1 VIPLRGGLDGA
12 VKLTTA
18 RYYTPSGRSIQKTG
32 IEPDLEVAETR
43 EEAQQLANEAFQFS
57 EASFHNALNADEGK
71 ARQGAHQPAEAPP
84 AAFDEKKGD
93 FQLTRAL
100 DVLKY
105 GSVQATPKLPKPTA
119 TLAEAAVLRAAHGA
133 PVKPGAAATTPPP
146 AKPN

>member
-1 VIPLRGGLDGA
+1 

-43 EEAQQLANEAFQFS
+43 EEAQQIANEAFEFT
-57 EASFHNALNADEGK
+57 EASFRNALDADPGK
-71 ARQGAHQPAEAPP
+71 VRKGPHEPAEAPP
-84 AAFDEKKGD
+84 TAFDEKKGD

-105 GSVQATPKLPKPTA
+105 GSVQLTPKLPKPAA
-119 TLAEAAVLRAAHGA
+119 TLAEAAGRLGSTHA
-133 PVKPGAAATTPPP
+133 PNVEPVVTPKP
-146 AKPN
+146 